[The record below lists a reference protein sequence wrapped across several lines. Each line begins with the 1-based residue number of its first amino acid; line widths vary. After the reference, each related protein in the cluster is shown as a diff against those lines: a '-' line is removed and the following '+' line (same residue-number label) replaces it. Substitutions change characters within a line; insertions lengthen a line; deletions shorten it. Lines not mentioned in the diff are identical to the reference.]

1 MSRRNLQ
8 ILLTAVLTAGC
19 LPLPVRAAHAQD
31 QCAGPEEK
39 VVEAPSWAQRRMGAD
54 RAWQLTE
61 GGVVVGVVDTGV
73 SAGAAALANAVLPG
87 TDLSTGKGPGNAD
100 CSGHGTFL
108 ASLIAARQQ
117 EGTTFAGIAPGA
129 TLLPVR
135 VTDKPSE
142 VDPVKLAAG
151 IRTAADGGARVIAV
165 GLTTHAD
172 HPDLRAAVAHAQ
184 ARDVVVVASA
194 AAKEKGGRAYPA
206 ATPGVLAVAPL
217 TENGAAGTAVL
228 GAEPALA
235 APAENLV
242 GAGPFGGGHRVGSA
256 SELGVAYVAGAAAL
270 VRAYHPTLSA
280 RDVTSRLLSTAD
292 RPAGAVPHPG
302 LGHGVVN
309 PVAAV
314 TTLLPVTATS
324 APRSVEPLV
333 IARAT
338 PPDPAPASRAL
349 WFAGTLLIAALL
361 LAGMV
366 RLLTRRRRRGG
377 DSPTTAEGN
386 PR

>member
-1 MSRRNLQ
+1 MIGTISRT
-8 ILLTAVLTAGC
+8 LLTAALVAG
-19 LPLPVRAAHAQD
+19 LAPWPSAYAQD

-39 VVEAPSWAQRRMGAD
+39 VAEAPSWAQRRMGAD
-54 RAWQLTE
+54 RAWQLTD
-61 GGVVVGVVDTGV
+61 GAVLVGVVDTGV
-73 SAGAAALANAVLPG
+73 SAGAPSLANAVLPG
-87 TDLSTGKGPGNAD
+87 TDLRTGKGAGNAD

-108 ASLIAARQQ
+108 ASLIAARRQ
-117 EGTTFAGIAPGA
+117 EGTAFEGIAPGA

-135 VTDKPSE
+135 ITDKPSE

-165 GLTTHAD
+165 GLVTQVD
-172 HPDLRAAVAHAQ
+172 HPDIRAAVAHAQ
-184 ARDVVVVASA
+184 SRDVVVVASA
-194 AAKEKGGRAYPA
+194 AAKEKGSRALPA

-217 TENGAAGTAVL
+217 TESGTTGAAVL

-242 GAGPFGGGHRVGSA
+242 GAGTSGRGHRAGSA

-270 VRAYHPTLSA
+270 VRAYYPALSA
-280 RDVTSRLLSTAD
+280 RDVVARLQSTAD
-292 RPAGAVPHPG
+292 KPAGTLLHPA

-314 TTLLPVTATS
+314 TTLLPSTTAS
-324 APRSVEPLV
+324 PPRSVEPLV
-333 IARAT
+333 VAMVSQ
-338 PPDPAPASRAL
+338 PDPAPANRAL
-349 WFAGTLLIAALL
+349 RFALTLLVAALL
-361 LAGMV
+361 LGGLV
-366 RLLTRRRRRGG
+366 RLFTRSRRRGG
-377 DSPTTAEGN
+377 DSPTSPKGN